1 MLCWSSGSNPDNQQ
15 QSDRKHTDS
24 EPVIHDALLMI
35 GLIREQQS
43 GEDLCRLLHSPFLIH
58 EEDSGSAR
66 IELER
71 VIRKRLT
78 ARCRVTDLLYL
89 AGETDKPSL
98 PPALSGTWE
107 APGAAA

>member
-15 QSDRKHTDS
+15 QSIGSTLIQ

-58 EEDSGSAR
+58 EE
-66 IELER
+66 
-71 VIRKRLT
+71 T
-78 ARCRVTDLLYL
+78 
-89 AGETDKPSL
+89 
-98 PPALSGTWE
+98 ALSTLSWN
-107 APGAAA
+107 ALFANDSPPGAG